1 MKYIKYFFQFI
12 LIIFLFIIFKLLG
25 YKTASNLGSRLG
37 KIFGK
42 IIKSDKIILK
52 NINIIKDHSKWD
64 LKNNKKIVD
73 NVFSNYGRILA
84 EYVFLN
90 KFKNGSLNSY
100 VTLTGKEHLDEIKSK
115 NKRVVFISGHFNN
128 FELMAMFIDSAG
140 INLAAIYRPLNNIF
154 LNKIMENI
162 RINHICRYQIK
173 KGKSGSREIL
183 NYLKKNF
190 SIALMIDQ
198 RVSEGV
204 KSNLFGKPAFTTTI
218 PAQIVKKFNCEIVPV
233 YIERYEDIKFKLKID
248 KPIKIANTLNREE
261 ITLELNKILEKMIS
275 KDPSQ
280 WILTHNRWKS

>member
-280 WILTHNRWKS
+280 WILTHNRWK